1 MAEKYEWKKME
12 KGFYNPGRQPQLVD
26 IPSFQ
31 YFILSGK
38 GNPNDAFFAEYV
50 QCLYSLSYA
59 AKMRWKKEKAFDYA
73 VYPLEGVWSL
83 QNEASFNNGR
93 LNKNELVFNLM
104 IRQPDFI
111 SEEYAAEIIESV
123 KIKKPHPLL
132 EQVAFESISEGRCVQ
147 MLHIGSYD
155 NEPAAF
161 AEMTSFAEAHHLS
174 RISSVHRE
182 IYLSDARKVQPEKL
196 KTILRFQVG

>member
-50 QCLYSLSYA
+50 QCLYSLSYS

-132 EQVAFESISEGRCVQ
+132 EQGTFESISEGRCVQ

-155 NEPAAF
+155 NEPATF
-161 AEMTSFAEAHHLS
+161 AEMASFAEEHHLS
-174 RISSVHRE
+174 RISPVHRE

>member
-12 KGFYNPGRQPQLVD
+12 KGFYNPGRQPQFVD
-26 IPSFQ
+26 VPSFQ

-50 QCLYSLSYA
+50 QCLYSLSYS
-59 AKMRWKKEKAFDYA
+59 AKMRWKKEKVFDYA
-73 VYPLEGVWSL
+73 VYPLEGVWSM
-83 QNEASFNNGR
+83 QSEASITNGI
-93 LNKNELVFNLM
+93 LNKNDLVFNLM

-155 NEPAAF
+155 NEPATF
-161 AEMTSFAEAHHLS
+161 AEMASFAEAYHLS